1 MSLLSSEFAILSAL
15 MGALLLFIVL
25 VRVLGDFK
33 RIRSLHS
40 YGELS
45 EFFALLREIKSR
57 DGELEI
63 LQRLELFLVLRQ
75 LEQVVLTRVAS
86 EDEHIAHQA
95 SELLKGLPT
104 TRLSLYELE
113 GVIQQL
119 EEGHL
124 SKTAQP

>member
-1 MSLLSSEFAILSAL
+1 MNLLSSEFAILSAL
-15 MGALLLFIVL
+15 MGALLLLIVL

-33 RIRSLHS
+33 RIRSLRAS
-40 YGELS
+40 GELS
-45 EFFALLREIKSR
+45 EFFALLREIKRR
-57 DGELEI
+57 DGELEM

-75 LEQVVLTRVAS
+75 LEQVVLTRTDS
-86 EDEHIAHQA
+86 GDEHIANQTC
-95 SELLKGLPT
+95 ELLKGLPT

-119 EEGHL
+119 EEAHL